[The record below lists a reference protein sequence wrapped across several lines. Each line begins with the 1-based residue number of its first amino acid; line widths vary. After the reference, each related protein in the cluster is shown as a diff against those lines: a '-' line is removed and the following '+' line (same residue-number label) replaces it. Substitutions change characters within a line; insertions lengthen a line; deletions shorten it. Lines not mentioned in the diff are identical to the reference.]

1 MVGTASG
8 NAGVAGGNG
17 RLEFRVLGPVQV
29 LRDGEP
35 VKLGGVRQRTLLALL
50 LMRVNELVTT
60 TRLVEELFGERASAS
75 GVSAVRVAVSRLRIA
90 LDGGDERRALD
101 TGLGGYVLRAAPDQI
116 DVTQFERLLAEGR
129 GLLAAQKPDA
139 AASRLRS
146 GLELWRGPPMADIA
160 GVESLQS
167 EIRRLEE
174 LRLQA
179 TIERIDAD
187 LALGAGPELVGEL
200 EALVAANPLQE
211 RLREQLMRALYRSG
225 RQSDAL
231 EVYRETSGLLRGELG
246 LEPSRALQELE
257 RSILVQDE
265 ALEPRPPAGR
275 GRLPV
280 LPTPTIGRQHEVE
293 SVSLLLRSPD
303 VRLVTLVGP
312 GGVGKTRLGGTVA
325 SELQGQFAQG
335 AVWVEL
341 GGVAR
346 AEDVPFAVGQALS
359 LSALP
364 DEDLRDALRRFLSN
378 RELLLVLD
386 NFEHV
391 LGAATLVSELLSTCP
406 ELTVLAT
413 SREGL
418 EIAAEH
424 RFDVDPLAVPS
435 LPSKATLAEV
445 QNTDGTAMFIAA
457 ANRHDRRFA
466 VTDDD
471 ASAVARLCARL
482 DGLPLALELAAART
496 ALLGVEEL
504 AARLDTELSGLGSG
518 PRDAP
523 PRQRTLQATI
533 HWSYRLLDDDAA
545 RAFRRFAVFAG
556 GATIDAAEGITGA
569 AMETI
574 EALIAK
580 SLLGRR
586 RRSDGS
592 TRLVMLE
599 TVRRYA
605 LEQLAADPDRDGV
618 RRTQCEYYLDVVE
631 VEVAKLW
638 TRDEDAALAVLD
650 PEVDNIRGALTWAL
664 DRAPDLALRLAGFA
678 AEYWWIQQDPEGELW
693 LDLAIEAA
701 DEQAAI
707 GDLARA
713 HLRRSFLRL
722 LDIDER
728 MKAAV
733 LAQRLYEQIDD
744 HAGMSLANCSL
755 AAGARLRGNRGHA
768 RAYAEA
774 ACRHAR
780 AAGDDM
786 ALGWALS
793 RLGQTLE
800 PDEGR
805 ATLAEAA
812 ELLERLGNHRELAS
826 AYSNVGYVALVQ
838 GRTDDALEF
847 LDVAVAAA
855 QKVGDPYTLMIVSG
869 NVGLASL
876 FAGDLERA
884 ENAFRRTLELCVG
897 QTFSFGADEGL
908 AGLSAIAAQQGLDE
922 RAARLAGA
930 ARKLGHN
937 EASDPAIVNRLE
949 HDFLDAAIARLGRDS
964 WRRAHDEGIALSY
977 DEAIAYALDDRV
989 STDRGEPVH

>member
-1 MVGTASG
+1 MGGSLEG
-8 NAGVAGGNG
+8 NADLTSRTG
-17 RLEFRVLGPVQV
+17 RLEFRVLGPLEVV
-29 LRDGEP
+29 RDGEP
-35 VKLGGVRQRTLLALL
+35 LKLAGARRRTLLALL
-50 LMRVNELVTT
+50 LLRANKVVTIEI
-60 TRLVEELFGERASAS
+60 LVEDLFGEQRSESA
-75 GVSAVRVAVSRLRIA
+75 VDAVRVAVSRLRDVLESA
-90 LDGGDERRALD
+90 GREEVLETRP
-101 TGLGGYVLRAAPDQI
+101 GGYLLRAAPDQV
-116 DVTQFERLLAEGR
+116 DAARFERLLAEGR
-129 GLLAAQKPDA
+129 ALLTAQSPESAAT
-139 AASRLRS
+139 RLRAA
-146 GLELWRGPPMADIA
+146 LELWRGTPMADLA
-160 GVESLQS
+160 GVERLQP

-179 TIERIDAD
+179 VIERIDAD
-187 LALGAGPELVGEL
+187 LALGAHAELIGEL
-200 EALVAANPLQE
+200 EALIAENPLQE
-211 RLREQLMRALYRSG
+211 RLREQLMRALYRAG

-231 EVYRETSGLLRGELG
+231 EVYRETSDLLRGELG
-246 LEPSRALQELE
+246 LEPSRALQDLE

-265 ALEPRPPAGR
+265 ALEPAPLSARA
-275 GRLPV
+275 RLPI

-293 SVSLLLRSPD
+293 SVSLLLRAQD

-312 GGVGKTRLGGTVA
+312 GGVGKTRLGLAVA
-325 SELQGQFAQG
+325 SEVQRRFAHG

-341 GGVAR
+341 AGVAR

-418 EIAAEH
+418 EVAAEH
-424 RFDVDPLAVPS
+424 RFAVDPLAVPS
-435 LPSKATLAEV
+435 LPTEATLAEV

-466 VTDDD
+466 VTDND
-471 ASAVARLCARL
+471 APAIARLCTRL

-504 AARLDTELSGLGSG
+504 AARLDVELTGLGSG

-533 HWSYRLLDDDAA
+533 EWSYRLLDDRAA

-556 GATIDAAEGITGA
+556 GATIDAAQGITGA

-580 SLLGRR
+580 SLLHRR

-599 TVRRYA
+599 TIRGYA
-605 LEQLAADPDRDGV
+605 LEQLAADPDGDGV
-618 RRTQCEYYLDVVE
+618 RRTHCEYYLDVVE

-638 TRDEDAALAVLD
+638 ARDEDAALAVLD

-664 DRAPDLALRLAGFA
+664 DRAPDLALRLAGLA
-678 AEYWWIQQDPEGELW
+678 AEYWWIQQDPEGKLW

-701 DEQAAI
+701 GEHAAI

-722 LDIDER
+722 LDMDER
-728 MKAAV
+728 MKAAA
-733 LAQRLYEQIDD
+733 LALRLYEQIGD
-744 HAGMSLANCSL
+744 HAGVCLAYCSL
-755 AAGARLRGNRGHA
+755 SAGARLRGDYDRA
-768 RAYAEA
+768 KAYAEA
-774 ACRHAR
+774 ALLHGRTADNDL
-780 AAGDDM
+780 AV
-786 ALGWALS
+786 GWALS
-793 RLGQTLE
+793 RLGQILVDDQG
-800 PDEGR
+800 PP
-805 ATLAEAA
+805 ALAEAA
-812 ELLERLGNHRELAS
+812 EVLERVGNYRELAS
-826 AYSNVGYVALVQ
+826 AYSNAGYVALVQ
-838 GRTDDALEF
+838 GRTDDALEL

-855 QKVGDPYTLMIVSG
+855 QKVRDPYTLMIVSG

-908 AGLSAIAAQQGLDE
+908 AGLSAIAAKQGLDE

-937 EASDPAIVNRLE
+937 EASDPAIVSRLE
-949 HDFLDAAIARLGRDS
+949 HEFFDAANARLGAES
-964 WRRAHDEGIALSY
+964 WRRAYDDGSRMSY
-977 DEAIAYALDDRV
+977 DEAIAYALDHV
-989 STDRGEPVH
+989 SSENRAQQVR